1 MPAANC
7 ATAPAPTFSRGFD
20 VRLLVTRP
28 EPDAEQTAAALRAR
42 GHIIVVA
49 PLLRIEAVED
59 AEVAAGPFAAILVTS
74 ANAAPA
80 ISRHQRF
87 AELRSLPVFA
97 VGRRSAQAMRDAGFA
112 DVASADGD
120 ASDLARFVAQRVK
133 GGASL
138 LYLAG
143 EDRSGDLAGSLS
155 AFVVRT
161 AVIYRAAAV
170 DVLPSAAVEALAGG
184 VDGVLH
190 FSRRSAA
197 AYVSAVR
204 TAGVGDE
211 ALAKPT
217 HFCLS
222 AGVAKALA
230 QAGAADV
237 RIAPEPAESALMA
250 LIPAP

>member
-7 ATAPAPTFSRGFD
+7 ATAPAPTSSRGFD

-28 EPDAEQTAAALRAR
+28 ELNAERTAAVLRAR
-42 GHIIVVA
+42 GHIVVVA
-49 PLLRIEAVED
+49 PLLRIEPVED
-59 AEVAAGPFAAILVTS
+59 AEIAAGPFAAILVTS
-74 ANAAPA
+74 ANAASA
-80 ISRHQRF
+80 IARHQRF

-97 VGRRSAQAMRDAGFA
+97 VGRHSAQAMRDAGFA
-112 DVASADGD
+112 EVASADGD
-120 ASDLARFVAQRVK
+120 AGDLARFVTQRVK

-143 EDRSGDLAGSLS
+143 ADRSGDLAGSLS

-161 AVIYRAAAV
+161 VVNYRAAAA

-190 FSRRSAA
+190 FSLRSAA
-197 AYVSAVR
+197 AYVNAVR
-204 TAGVGDE
+204 AAGVGDD
-211 ALAKPT
+211 ALTKPT

-222 AGVAKALA
+222 TAVARALV
-230 QAGAADV
+230 QAGAADI